1 MGQISQKHQL
11 AAIMFTDIVGYTT
24 LMGENEKSAL
34 DLLEINRKIHKSSIK
49 KYEGQWIK
57 EIGDG
62 NLASFDSTLDAVK
75 CASDLQD
82 QVKVYPHLE
91 LRIGIHVGDVTFLQG
106 DAFGDGVNIASRL
119 EALAPP
125 GGIYISEAVFRN
137 IENKSDV
144 DAQFVK
150 EASLKNVIHPIKIY
164 QIGSAALVSPISE
177 ITEKSIVVLPFVNM
191 SNDSDQEYFCD
202 GITEEIIA
210 DLSKLHD
217 LLVISRSSA
226 MTFKSSKKKTRE
238 MAEEVNVRYVLEG
251 SVRKSG
257 NNLRITAQLID
268 AHTDGHLWA
277 EKYSGVLE
285 DVFDIQEKVSRAIV
299 AELKVK
305 LSKKENDD
313 FSDRPIHNVAAYDCY
328 LRAKRE
334 LNQWNPA
341 ATNKALK
348 LLQSAIDIIGPNA
361 VLYAGMAYTYWN
373 YANLGIKIEESTNK
387 AEEFVK
393 KSFEQDPDNPDANL
407 TLGLLHMAVHGKPK
421 RGLVHFKRV
430 LVERPNDFY
439 AMQWIFVTYFTMGK
453 LGKAREMMNE
463 MNRIEPLDTMSICG
477 LGFIDMYNGEYKKA
491 LPYLLK
497 ATQLE
502 SENGIYK
509 LFYSVAL
516 SCAGKSED
524 TLTFLKEIGTSGFGD
539 LGQLFN
545 IYEKALTHNK
555 GIQGLITPEFEAWGK
570 RDFQLSHHFALIFC
584 FAGMKEEAYE
594 WLENA
599 VDRGFCNYPLLSK
612 KDPLNQFLKDDPRF
626 EKLLM
631 RMKKMWEE
639 FE

>member
-1 MGQISQKHQL
+1 MSDPRRQL
-11 AAIMFTDIVGYTT
+11 AAIMFTDIVGYTAV
-24 LMGENEKSAL
+24 MGKDEEKAFQLLDKNRAIQKPLIENHHGQ
-34 DLLEINRKIHKSSIK
+34 LL
-49 KYEGQWIK
+49 K

-62 NLASFDSTLDAVK
+62 ILASFNSALHAVE
-75 CASDLQD
+75 CACAIQEELKEDSDL
-82 QVKVYPHLE
+82 KI
-91 LRIGIHVGDVTFLQG
+91 RIGIHIGDITFK
-106 DAFGDGVNIASRL
+106 DDDVFGDGVNIASRL
-119 EALAPP
+119 EAIAPA
-125 GGIYISEAVFRN
+125 GSTYISEAVFRN

-150 EASLKNVIHPIKIY
+150 EASLKNVKHPIKIY
-164 QIGSAALVSPISE
+164 QIGSSALVSPISGE
-177 ITEKSIVVLPFVNM
+177 VTEKSIVVLPFVNM
-191 SNDSDQEYFCD
+191 SNDPDQEYFCD

-226 MTFKSSKKKTRE
+226 MTFKSSKKKARE

-341 ATNKALK
+341 ATNRALK

-373 YANLGIKIEESTNK
+373 YANLGIKFEESTNK

-393 KSFEQDPDNPDANL
+393 KSFEQDPNNPDANL

-439 AMQWIFVTYFTMGK
+439 AMQWIFVSYFTMGK
-453 LGKAREMMNE
+453 MGKAREMMNE

-502 SENGIYK
+502 PENGIYK

-516 SCAGKSED
+516 SCAGKLENA
-524 TLTFLKEIGTSGFGD
+524 LTFLKEIGTSGFGD

-545 IYEKALTHNK
+545 IYQKALTHNK
-555 GIQGLITPEFEAWGK
+555 GIQDLITPEFEAWGK
-570 RDFQLSHHFALIFC
+570 RDFQFSHLFALIFC
-584 FAGMKEEAYE
+584 FAGMKEEAYK
-594 WLENA
+594 WIENT
-599 VDRGFCNYPLLSK
+599 VNRGFCNYPLLSSST
-612 KDPLNQFLKDDPRF
+612 DPINKLLKGEARF
-626 EKLLM
+626 EKLLE
-631 RMKKMWEE
+631 RMEKMWEE